1 MATIGWIGLGNM
13 GGPMAANLVKA
24 GYRVIGFDMSQ
35 PATELAAQHGVEIA
49 PSIAEAVRDADF
61 VFTMLPN
68 GSIVLDV
75 YTQAGGVLDSAR
87 TDAILVDSSTID
99 IASCKQ
105 LHALAAERGFT
116 FLDAPVSGGT
126 VGAEAATLTF
136 MVGGSAAALETVRS
150 VIDAMSRNIFYA
162 GEATMGQAA
171 KIANN
176 MILFITLAATAE
188 GAVLADR
195 LGLDRQVFWDIASV
209 SSADSWALRTWYPI
223 SGPVPNSAANRDFE
237 PTFTVELAHKDV
249 NLALQA
255 GKDSDTPLEL
265 AEHVNELFERLMDA
279 GLGKK
284 DCSILSKLV
293 DGSVPPAKA

>member
-1 MATIGWIGLGNM
+1 
-13 GGPMAANLVKA
+13 
-24 GYRVIGFDMSQ
+24 
-35 PATELAAQHGVEIA
+35 
-49 PSIAEAVRDADF
+49 
-61 VFTMLPN
+61 
-68 GSIVLDV
+68 
-75 YTQAGGVLDSAR
+75 
-87 TDAILVDSSTID
+87 
-99 IASCKQ
+99 
-105 LHALAAERGFT
+105 
-116 FLDAPVSGGT
+116 
-126 VGAEAATLTF
+126 
-136 MVGGSAAALETVRS
+136 
-150 VIDAMSRNIFYA
+150 
-162 GEATMGQAA
+162 MGQAA

-195 LGLDRQVFWDIASV
+195 LGLDRQVFWDLASV

-255 GKDSDTPLEL
+255 GEDSGTPLEL
-265 AEHVNELFERLMDA
+265 AEHVSDLFQRLISE

-293 DGSVPPAKA
+293 DGSLNKTD

>member
-1 MATIGWIGLGNM
+1 MASIAWIGLGNM
-13 GGPMAANLVKA
+13 GGPMAANLVRSGHSVT
-24 GYRVIGFDMSQ
+24 GYDMSS
-35 PATELAAQHGVEIA
+35 AAIEQAAKTGVV
-49 PSIAEAVRDADF
+49 IAETIQDAVAGADF

-68 GSIVLDV
+68 GQIVADV
-75 YTQAGGVLDSAR
+75 YTQPGGVFDSAKPS
-87 TDAILVDSSTID
+87 AVMVDSSTID
-99 IASCKQ
+99 IASSKA
-105 LHALAAERGFT
+105 LHAQAQSRKLT

-136 MVGGSAAALETVRS
+136 MVGGSAEVLEVVRPI
-150 VIDAMSRNIFYA
+150 IDAMSKNIFYC
-162 GEATMGQAA
+162 GEASMGQAA

-195 LGLDRQVFWDIASV
+195 LGLDRQVFWDLASV

-255 GKDSDTPLEL
+255 GEDSGTPLEL
-265 AEHVNELFERLMDA
+265 AEHVSDLFQRLISE

-293 DGSVPPAKA
+293 DGSLNKTD

>member
-13 GGPMAANLVKA
+13 GGPMAANLVRA
-24 GYRVIGFDMSQ
+24 GHQVFGFDMNPSAVEQ
-35 PATELAAQHGVEIA
+35 AKQNGVHTVDTIQDA
-49 PSIAEAVRDADF
+49 VKDAEF
-61 VFTMLPN
+61 VFSMLPN
-68 GSIVLDV
+68 GHIVFDV
-75 YTQAGGVLDSAR
+75 YTQPDGVFDSAQPS
-87 TDAILVDSSTID
+87 AVLIDSSTID
-99 IASCKQ
+99 IANSKA
-105 LHALAAERGFT
+105 LHAEAQTRGLT

-126 VGAEAATLTF
+126 VGAQAGTLTF
-136 MVGGSAAALETVRS
+136 MVGGSSEVLETARP
-150 VIDAMSRNIFYA
+150 IIGAMSHNIFYC
-162 GEATMGQAA
+162 GEGSMGQAA

-195 LGLDRQVFWDIASV
+195 LGLDRQVFWDLASV

-255 GKDSDTPLEL
+255 GQDSDTPLEL
-265 AEHVNELFERLMDA
+265 AEHVSDLFDRLIA
-279 GLGKK
+279 EGLGKK

-293 DGSVPPAKA
+293 DGSLKKDS

>member
-1 MATIGWIGLGNM
+1 MASIAWIGLGNM
-13 GGPMAANLVKA
+13 GGPMAANLVRA
-24 GYRVIGFDMSQ
+24 GHSVTGYDMSS
-35 PATELAAQHGVEIA
+35 AAIEQAAKTGVV
-49 PSIAEAVRDADF
+49 IAETIQDAVAGADF

-68 GSIVLDV
+68 GQIVADV
-75 YTQAGGVLDSAR
+75 YTQPGGVFDSAKPS
-87 TDAILVDSSTID
+87 AVMVDSSTID
-99 IASCKQ
+99 IASSKA
-105 LHALAAERGFT
+105 LHAQAQSRKLA

-136 MVGGSAAALETVRS
+136 MVGGSSEVLEVAHPI
-150 VIDAMSRNIFYA
+150 IDAMSKNIFYC
-162 GEATMGQAA
+162 GEASMGQAA

-195 LGLDRQVFWDIASV
+195 LGLDRQVFWDLASV

-255 GKDSDTPLEL
+255 GEDSGTPLEL
-265 AEHVNELFERLMDA
+265 AEHVSDLFQRLISE

-293 DGSVPPAKA
+293 DGSLNNTD

>member
-1 MATIGWIGLGNM
+1 MAHIGWIGLGNM
-13 GGPMAANLVKA
+13 GGPMAANLVAA
-24 GYRVIGFDMSQ
+24 GHQVTGFDMNQ
-35 PATELAAQHGVEIA
+35 AAAELAATRGVEIA
-49 PSIAEAVRDADF
+49 PTIADAIRTADF

-68 GSIVLDV
+68 GAIVRDV
-75 YTQAGGVLDSAR
+75 YTQAGGVLESAR
-87 TDAILVDSSTID
+87 RDAVLVDSSTID
-99 IASCKQ
+99 IASCKE
-105 LHALAAERGFT
+105 LHALTSDRGLT

-126 VGAEAATLTF
+126 VGAEAGTLTF
-136 MVGGSAAALETVRS
+136 MVGGSADALATARPIIEP
-150 VIDAMSRNIFYA
+150 MSRNIFYA

-265 AEHVNELFERLMDA
+265 AEHVNELFERLLDA

-293 DGSVPPAKA
+293 DGSVPPTSA

>member
-13 GGPMAANLVKA
+13 GGPMAANLVRA
-24 GYRVIGFDMSQ
+24 GHEVIGYDMNETAS
-35 PATELAAQHGVEIA
+35 ARAAEHGVRTVT
-49 PSIAEAVRDADF
+49 SIAEAVAAANF

-68 GSIVLDV
+68 GKIASDV
-75 YTQAGGVLDSAR
+75 YTQPGGVFDSA
-87 TDAILVDSSTID
+87 DPHAVLVDSSTID
-99 IASCKQ
+99 IATSKV
-105 LHALAAERGFT
+105 LHRDAESRGLS

-126 VGAEAATLTF
+126 VGAEAGTLTF
-136 MVGGSAAALETVRS
+136 MVGGSEDVLAVARP
-150 VIDAMSRNIFYA
+150 VIESMSKNIFYA
-162 GEATMGQAA
+162 GAGSMGQAA

-255 GKDSDTPLEL
+255 GQDSDTPLEL
-265 AEHVNELFERLMDA
+265 AEHVSELFDRLIA
-279 GLGKK
+279 EGLGKK

-293 DGSVPPAKA
+293 DGSLNPDN

>member
-1 MATIGWIGLGNM
+1 MTTIAWIGLGNM

-24 GYRVIGFDMSQ
+24 GYRVIGFDMSE
-35 PATELAAQHGVEIA
+35 PATALAAQNGVEIA
-49 PSIAEAVRDADF
+49 ASIADTVRDADF

-68 GSIVLDV
+68 GAIVLDV

-87 TDAILVDSSTID
+87 ADAILVDSSTID

-105 LHALAAERGFT
+105 LHALTAERGFT

-126 VGAEAATLTF
+126 VGAEAGTLTF
-136 MVGGSAAALETVRS
+136 MVGGSATALETARP
-150 VIDAMSRNIFYA
+150 VIEPMSRNIFYA

-255 GKDSDTPLEL
+255 GKDSETPLEL
-265 AEHVNELFERLMDA
+265 AEHVNELFERLMAA

-293 DGSVPPAKA
+293 DGSVPPASA

>member
-1 MATIGWIGLGNM
+1 MASIAWIGLGNM
-13 GGPMAANLVKA
+13 GGPMAANLVRA
-24 GYRVIGFDMSQ
+24 GHSVTGYDMSS
-35 PATELAAQHGVEIA
+35 AAIEQAAKTGVV
-49 PSIAEAVRDADF
+49 IAETIQDAVAGADF

-68 GSIVLDV
+68 GQIVADV
-75 YTQAGGVLDSAR
+75 YTQPGGVFDSAKPS
-87 TDAILVDSSTID
+87 AVMVDSSTID
-99 IASCKQ
+99 IASSKA
-105 LHALAAERGFT
+105 LHAQAQSRNLA

-136 MVGGSAAALETVRS
+136 MVGGSSEVLEVARPI
-150 VIDAMSRNIFYA
+150 IDAMSKNIFYC
-162 GEATMGQAA
+162 GEASMGQAA

-195 LGLDRQVFWDIASV
+195 LGLDRQVFWDLASV

-255 GKDSDTPLEL
+255 GEDSGTPLEL
-265 AEHVNELFERLMDA
+265 AEHVSDLFQRLISE

-293 DGSVPPAKA
+293 DGSLNNTD

>member
-1 MATIGWIGLGNM
+1 MASIAWIGLGNM
-13 GGPMAANLVKA
+13 GGPMAANLVRSGHSVT
-24 GYRVIGFDMSQ
+24 GYDMSS
-35 PATELAAQHGVEIA
+35 AAIEQAAKTGVV
-49 PSIAEAVRDADF
+49 IAETIQDAVAGADF

-68 GSIVLDV
+68 GQIVADV
-75 YTQAGGVLDSAR
+75 YTQPGGVFDSAKPS
-87 TDAILVDSSTID
+87 AVMVDSSTID
-99 IASCKQ
+99 IASSKA
-105 LHALAAERGFT
+105 LHAQAQSRKLT

-136 MVGGSAAALETVRS
+136 MVGGSAEVLEVVRPI
-150 VIDAMSRNIFYA
+150 IDAMSKNIFYC
-162 GEATMGQAA
+162 GEASMGQAA

-195 LGLDRQVFWDIASV
+195 LGLDRQVFWDLASV

-255 GKDSDTPLEL
+255 GEDSGTPLEL
-265 AEHVNELFERLMDA
+265 AEHVSDLFQRLISE

-293 DGSVPPAKA
+293 DGSLNNTD

>member
-1 MATIGWIGLGNM
+1 
-13 GGPMAANLVKA
+13 MAANLVRA
-24 GYRVIGFDMSQ
+24 GHRVVGYDMD
-35 PATELAAQHGVEIA
+35 PAATKVAAETGVQ
-49 PSIAEAVRDADF
+49 IAETLRETVAEADF

-68 GSIVLDV
+68 GHIVADV
-75 YTQAGGVLDSAR
+75 LTQTDGVFDSAKPS
-87 TDAILVDSSTID
+87 AILVDSSTID
-99 IASCKQ
+99 IASSKA
-105 LHALAAERGFT
+105 LHAQAASRGLS

-126 VGAEAATLTF
+126 VGAEAGTLTF
-136 MVGGSAAALETVRS
+136 MVGGSPEVLETVRS
-150 VIDAMSRNIFYA
+150 IIDIMSKNIFYC
-162 GEATMGQAA
+162 GEGSMGQAA

-195 LGLDRQVFWDIASV
+195 LGLDRQVFWDLASV

-249 NLALQA
+249 SLALQA
-255 GKDSDTPLEL
+255 GEDSDTPLEL
-265 AEHVNELFERLMDA
+265 AEHVSELFERLISE

-293 DGSVPPAKA
+293 DGSLTSDS

>member
-13 GGPMAANLVKA
+13 GGPMAANLVRA
-24 GYRVIGFDMSQ
+24 GHNVIGYDMS
-35 PATELAAQHGVEIA
+35 ADAMSRASENGVRVVD
-49 PSIAEAVRDADF
+49 SIASAVEDADF

-68 GSIVLDV
+68 GKIAADV
-75 YTQAGGVLDSAR
+75 YTQSAGVFDSANPQ
-87 TDAILVDSSTID
+87 AVLVDSSTID
-99 IASCKQ
+99 IATSKA
-105 LHALAAERGFT
+105 LHDEAESRGLT

-126 VGAEAATLTF
+126 VGAEAGTLTF
-136 MVGGSAAALETVRS
+136 MVGGSAEALDVARP
-150 VIDAMSRNIFYA
+150 VIEAMSKNIFFA
-162 GEATMGQAA
+162 GAASMGQAA

-223 SGPVPNSAANRDFE
+223 SGPVPNSAANRDFD

-255 GKDSDTPLEL
+255 GQDSDTPLEL
-265 AEHVNELFERLMDA
+265 AEHVSELFDRLIA
-279 GLGKK
+279 EGLGKK

-293 DGSVPPAKA
+293 DGSINHQA

>member
-1 MATIGWIGLGNM
+1 MATIAWIGLGNM

-24 GYRVIGFDMSQ
+24 GFRVVGFDMSQ
-35 PATELAAQHGVEIA
+35 PATAQAAEHGVEVA
-49 PSIAEAVRDADF
+49 ASIADAVRDADF

-68 GSIVLDV
+68 GAIVLDV

-87 TDAILVDSSTID
+87 SDAILVDSSTID

-105 LHALAAERGFT
+105 LHALTAERGFT

-126 VGAEAATLTF
+126 VGAEAGTLTF
-136 MVGGSAAALETVRS
+136 MVGGSATALETARP
-150 VIDAMSRNIFYA
+150 VIEPMSRNIFYA

-255 GKDSDTPLEL
+255 GKDSETPLEL
-265 AEHVNELFERLMDA
+265 AEHVNELFERLMAA

-293 DGSVPPAKA
+293 DGSVPPASA

>member
-1 MATIGWIGLGNM
+1 MASIAWIGLGNM
-13 GGPMAANLVKA
+13 GGPMAANLVRA
-24 GYRVIGFDMSQ
+24 GHSVTGYDMSS
-35 PATELAAQHGVEIA
+35 AAIEQAAKTGVV
-49 PSIAEAVRDADF
+49 IAETIQDAVAGADF

-68 GSIVLDV
+68 GQIVADV
-75 YTQAGGVLDSAR
+75 YTQPGGVFDSAKPS
-87 TDAILVDSSTID
+87 AVMVDSSTID
-99 IASCKQ
+99 IASSKA
-105 LHALAAERGFT
+105 LHAQAQSRKLA

-136 MVGGSAAALETVRS
+136 MVGGSSEVLEVARPI
-150 VIDAMSRNIFYA
+150 IDAMSKNIFYC
-162 GEATMGQAA
+162 GEASMGQAA

-195 LGLDRQVFWDIASV
+195 LGLDRQVFWDLASV

-255 GKDSDTPLEL
+255 GEDSGTPLEL
-265 AEHVNELFERLMDA
+265 AEHVSDLFQRLISE

-293 DGSVPPAKA
+293 DGSLNNTD